1 MYADRKEWPLETA
14 VVRLKHRKIHAVDCQ
29 ECETGSGKIDSI
41 EREIELEGPL
51 DREQR
56 QRLLEIADRCPVHRT
71 LQGKIV
77 VTTTIKE

>member
-1 MYADRKEWPLETA
+1 MYADREGWPLETA

-41 EREIELEGPL
+41 ERDIELEEPL

-56 QRLLEIADRCPVHRT
+56 QRLLEIANRCPVDWT
-71 LQGKIV
+71 LRGKIV
-77 VTTTIKE
+77 VTITLKE